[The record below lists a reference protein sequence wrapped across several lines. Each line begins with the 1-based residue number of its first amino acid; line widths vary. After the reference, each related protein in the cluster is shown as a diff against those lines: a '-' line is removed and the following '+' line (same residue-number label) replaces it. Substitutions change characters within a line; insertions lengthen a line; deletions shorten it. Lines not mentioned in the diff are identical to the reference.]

1 MSRTVQV
8 KGDHPQGLALCTRI
22 YLMQSMEKE
31 FGKVAYCKKPPTT
44 GDPETDVAFVQ
55 FQNQEDAERA
65 VTALRKGLT
74 LSTTWQG
81 ITLDIRG
88 DWKPGEFGKGSKPS
102 SSFVKWQPENVEDS
116 RSFLTRNASRSRTD
130 RQHWRRPEE
139 DIEDTWKCPPES
151 LRVCVCV
158 CALHKNLFIGGFKR
172 SLKRRAHGTAA
183 FFVFA
188 F

>member
-1 MSRTVQV
+1 MSRTIQV

-158 CALHKNLFIGGFKR
+158 CVRIA
-172 SLKRRAHGTAA
+172 
-183 FFVFA
+183 
-188 F
+188 